1 MECPPRPVLRERA
14 GVRGVSMSKRS
25 ANSKSLRLKPEFVA
39 RARPIAE
46 KYQMI
51 ICFEDGEYYGRG
63 VELPFAFGDG
73 KTIEKCAKN
82 TREGFI
88 AAVASMLQ
96 DGQVPPTPVG
106 EGRRDQQISIRLD
119 SLEKLLLDAKAR
131 QPGAAGISEY
141 IRALAR
147 S

>member
-1 MECPPRPVLRERA
+1 MP
-14 GVRGVSMSKRS
+14 KKS

-39 RARPIAE
+39 RARPIAD

-63 VELPFAFGDG
+63 VELPFAFGDA

-96 DGQVPPTPVG
+96 DGQVPPAPAS
-106 EGRRDQQISIRLD
+106 EGNHTKQIDVRLSMEQKLVLQETSHKKGFRGNID
-119 SLEKLLLDAKAR
+119 SPKPPAR
-131 QPGAAGISEY
+131 PKK
-141 IRALAR
+141 
-147 S
+147 

>member
-1 MECPPRPVLRERA
+1 
-14 GVRGVSMSKRS
+14 MSKKS
-25 ANSKSLRLKPEFVA
+25 KNSKSLRLKPEFVA

-51 ICFEDGEYYGRG
+51 IWFEDGEYYGRG
-63 VELPFAFGDG
+63 VELPFTFGDG

-88 AAVASMLQ
+88 ATVASILQ
-96 DGQVPPTPVG
+96 DGQVPPAPVVDG
-106 EGRRDQQISIRLD
+106 YRDQQINIRLD
-119 SLEKLLLDAKAR
+119 SQEKLLLETKAR
-131 QPGAAGISEY
+131 QAGAAGISEY

>member
-1 MECPPRPVLRERA
+1 
-14 GVRGVSMSKRS
+14 MSKKS
-25 ANSKSLRLKPEFVA
+25 KNSKSLRLKPAYIA

-51 ICFEDGEYYGRG
+51 IWFEDGEYYGRG

-73 KTIEKCAKN
+73 KTIEQCAKN

-88 AAVASMLQ
+88 AAVASLLQ
-96 DGQVPPTPVG
+96 DGHVPPAPVV
-106 EGRRDQQISIRLD
+106 EGIRDQQINIRVD
-119 SLEKLLLDAKAR
+119 SQEKVLLEAKAR
-131 QPGAAGISEY
+131 QSGAAGISEY